1 VSFPTLLWT
10 VASSSARF
18 FILVFLSSASQKSP
32 ALIMASNSTSS
43 SAPSTSNE
51 MFGYSPSLPMAWMG
65 SILFTVSTLLHVFQ
79 YFKHRAFYL
88 YLFLIGLGSKPTAP
102 WRRLNTC

>member
-1 VSFPTLLWT
+1 
-10 VASSSARF
+10 
-18 FILVFLSSASQKSP
+18 
-32 ALIMASNSTSS
+32 
-43 SAPSTSNE
+43 
-51 MFGYSPSLPMAWMG
+51 MG